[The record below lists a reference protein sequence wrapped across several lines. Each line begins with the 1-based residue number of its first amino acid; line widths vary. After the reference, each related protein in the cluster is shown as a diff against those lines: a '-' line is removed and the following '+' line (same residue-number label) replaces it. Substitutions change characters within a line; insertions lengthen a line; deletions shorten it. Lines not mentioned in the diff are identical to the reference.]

1 MKDFDLAPPA
11 MQRLRDGTSSRWTK
25 YTFIQ
30 RIPRSHYVWPSGR
43 CLSLLPAPDAP
54 AGSRPAG
61 LYCHLARFP
70 CIHLDATAL
79 AGHAETGIRRT
90 AFWEGHLTERIH
102 FDSGSSFDR
111 LGIAFNQ
118 MADNINALIASKKQL
133 IDGIA
138 HELRTPLVRLRY
150 RPEMSENLTGAESQA
165 LNRDIGQLEALIEEL
180 LTYARLD
187 RPQTELH
194 LSTPDLPVWLQTH
207 INDVQSV
214 NPQRK
219 LLTAITP
226 ARTAHWTCA

>member
-1 MKDFDLAPPA
+1 
-11 MQRLRDGTSSRWTK
+11 MQRLRDGDIVALDEK

-30 RIPRSHYVWPSGR
+30 RIPRSHYVLGR
-43 CLSLLPAPDAP
+43 RAGALSLLPAPDAP

-150 RPEMSENLTGAESQA
+150 RLGDEREPHRGGIAGA
-165 LNRDIGQLEALIEEL
+165 
-180 LTYARLD
+180 
-187 RPQTELH
+187 
-194 LSTPDLPVWLQTH
+194 
-207 INDVQSV
+207 QSGYW
-214 NPQRK
+214 
-219 LLTAITP
+219 P
-226 ARTAHWTCA
+226 A